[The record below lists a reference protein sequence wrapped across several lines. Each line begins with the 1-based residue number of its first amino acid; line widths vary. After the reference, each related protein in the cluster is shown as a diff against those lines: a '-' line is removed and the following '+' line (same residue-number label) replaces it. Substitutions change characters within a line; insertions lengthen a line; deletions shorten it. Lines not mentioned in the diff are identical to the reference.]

1 MSLMDSGGKDITI
14 NISTGTIVKS
24 ILFVLLISL
33 LFFLRDLVLIILTAI
48 VIASAIEPATKWFI
62 RYKVPRVVGVL
73 LVYVIVTVVLFSIF
87 YLFIPPLLDEA
98 SGLFAIL
105 PQYLNT
111 LVDSNPLTDGVTKTT
126 EAVAEGVR
134 SFSLQ
139 SVIYDLRS
147 AISNVSEG
155 FVRTISVVFG
165 GVFSFI
171 LIVVFSFYFAVQE
184 RGIEDFLRV
193 ITPIK
198 QQEYIVDLWK
208 RTQRKIGLWMQG
220 QLVLALIIGVLTYL
234 GLTVFGVPYALL
246 LALLAAAFEII
257 PIFGPILAAIP
268 AVGVAFIDGGATLG
282 LLVVGLYLIIQ
293 QFENHLIYPLVVK
306 KVVGVSPLLVILALL
321 IGIKVA
327 GFLGVILSVPIAAA
341 IQEFVQD
348 VQKNKKAFLEKKK
361 ARS

>member
-1 MSLMDSGGKDITI
+1 MSLMDSGGRDITI
-14 NISTGTIVKS
+14 NISTGTIVKI
-24 ILFVLLISL
+24 ILFVLLIGL
-33 LFFLRDLVLIILTAI
+33 LFFLRDLVLIVLTAI
-48 VIASAIEPATKWFI
+48 VIASAIEPATKWFMK
-62 RYKVPRVVGVL
+62 YKVPRVAGVL
-73 LVYVIVTVVLFSIF
+73 LVYIIVSVLLFGIF
-87 YLFIPPLLDEA
+87 YLFIPPLLEEA

-111 LVDSNPLTDGVTKTT
+111 LVDSNPLTDGVSKTS
-126 EAVAEGVR
+126 EAVVEGVR
-134 SFSLQ
+134 AFSPQDL
-139 SVIYDLRS
+139 INDLRS

-155 FVRTISVVFG
+155 FVRTVSAVFG
-165 GVFSFI
+165 GILSLI
-171 LIVVFSFYFAVQE
+171 LIIVFSFYFAVQE

-193 ITPIK
+193 ITPVK
-198 QQEYIVDLWK
+198 QQAYVVDLWR

-246 LALLAAAFEII
+246 LALLAAMFEII

-268 AVGVAFIDGGATLG
+268 AVAVALVDGGASLG
-282 LLVVGLYLIIQ
+282 FLVVGLYLIIQ

-327 GFLGVILSVPIAAA
+327 GFLGVILSVPVAAA
-341 IQEFVQD
+341 LQEFVSD
-348 VQKNKKAFLEKKK
+348 VQKNKKASLEKKK
-361 ARS
+361 A